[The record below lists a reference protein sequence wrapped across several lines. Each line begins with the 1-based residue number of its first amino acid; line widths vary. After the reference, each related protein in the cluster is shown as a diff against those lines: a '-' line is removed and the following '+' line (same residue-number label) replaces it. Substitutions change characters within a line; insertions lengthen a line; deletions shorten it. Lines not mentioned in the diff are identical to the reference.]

1 MKYRENCRDP
11 NASLLYKIKYA
22 EDTNNKEV
30 SAKIYIMIYFPMM
43 ELKGTLLF
51 LTVMKLIIAMLQ
63 CLILF
68 PFSLSI
74 H

>member
-22 EDTNNKEV
+22 EDTSNNEV
-30 SAKIYIMIYFPMM
+30 YAEMDILIYFPLM
-43 ELKGTLLF
+43 EFEGTLLF
-51 LTVMKLIIAMLQ
+51 LTVMKVDQ
-63 CLILF
+63 CHVTCLILF